1 MSKKI
6 FSTFGKKSI
15 PDSSVY
21 FLNLK
26 SDDKS
31 PLLKIDGVYSPQI
44 PIIGVG
50 GAGVK
55 ITNEIVARMKQ
66 YNSNI
71 IAMGVDIDDKV
82 FEASALLEKKL
93 ILKSD
98 TQSTSRQYLRGK
110 AIADVNHELLQN
122 SIEEYLSGLP
132 FKHNTEL
139 VFVMLGGGGGT
150 GVGVSLKIIELLKGM
165 GKLPV
170 PFVILPTDDENTRI
184 KFNSAVALYHFSYA
198 PIDRC
203 HNLLSIILDNNAFQ
217 NNNKDQSITKNM
229 NRINERIGAAIG
241 DIILSTELPSS
252 GYNTDLNEFIEIF
265 RTIKGVGCISYLHA
279 DNLENR
285 KKLFSEINPLS
296 HSLECSTVTGTRS
309 YFFMQSGI
317 NNISSL
323 EYRTLMKGFNNIDV
337 FPKLN
342 ESGEGEFLAIRSI
355 STGVTLPE
363 RISRLMAE
371 GEDVR
376 VTLLSNEI
384 KNSKEGKGNPKIDRL
399 EGDSDIDVKNAE
411 ELKDVRAEEYAEL
424 RRRGDLS

>member
-198 PIDRC
+198 PTDRC